1 MQIRGQPAA
10 PAGEDTLRIWGASPR
25 PIAPAGE
32 SRKGA
37 GHRTYI
43 LIDSRKVLPE
53 SVSRGTGVGCS
64 VSPCRQ
70 PAPGP
75 LGEQYPACR
84 TQCFQ
89 SQDSVALLRLWLDL
103 IINPEIVSLARP
115 TWRKLS
121 YLNQEQSASHPHGC
135 SEARTTELLPC
146 WA

>member
-25 PIAPAGE
+25 PVAPAGE

-37 GHRTYI
+37 GHGTYI
-43 LIDSRKVLPE
+43 LIDSRKVLPA

-75 LGEQYPACR
+75 LGEQSSR
-84 TQCFQ
+84 M
-89 SQDSVALLRLWLDL
+89 QDSVLPVPGFSSFAQALAGFDHPRNC
-103 IINPEIVSLARP
+103 IG
-115 TWRKLS
+115 
-121 YLNQEQSASHPHGC
+121 ASHLE
-135 SEARTTELLPC
+135 EAQLPEPK
-146 WA
+146 AVSISSPRLQ